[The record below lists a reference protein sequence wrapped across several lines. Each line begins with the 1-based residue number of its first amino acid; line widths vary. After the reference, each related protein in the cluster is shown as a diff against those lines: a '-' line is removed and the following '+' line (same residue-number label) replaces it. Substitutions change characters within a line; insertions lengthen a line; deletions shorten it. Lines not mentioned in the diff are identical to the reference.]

1 MKSKMVKKVYS
12 LAIATAITASTLGG
26 AVVSAAMPVMA
37 DGEMTK
43 AVGEIPANNGVADFG
58 QGNASI
64 KINGNKGQSL
74 VGKKFEVFQLF
85 NAENAQHNES
95 INYTFNTKYQ
105 RPLQVVVAAALN
117 KRDNVNLTPEQV
129 TEYQVID
136 YIQTLNEHYV
146 EGAQTPQDENSRYT
160 TFRYFVEQVRDEIKR
175 ENITGDIVSVKSVK
189 ADNVLTLSGL
199 KYGYYIVDEIST
211 TDNNGEGNYA
221 SSMCMVDTAN
231 PNAEINIKSD
241 YPQIIK
247 KVQEDDNQDAVG
259 NGGWNDVADYEIGQ
273 TVPFQYTSTIP
284 DMYGYHSYYYAWHD
298 SMDEELTFH
307 NDKDEISI
315 VITKEGGK
323 SYTVKDSEY
332 EIYTEGAKLDEED
345 TFVIAIED
353 IKAIVDREF
362 DNIDGEGRND
372 YSNMT
377 VTLNYNA
384 TLNEKAAD
392 DCGRPGFENDVRLEF
407 SNDADNA
414 GDGETGKTPWDTV
427 VCFTFKLNGL
437 KTNDHDLKLEG
448 AKFRL
453 YSDKECRNEV
463 YVKPYVVGQPS
474 AASVDDR
481 SITDETGETENVT
494 NPSTDEHNAMGNN
507 GYIVINRDSI
517 GGDDHTGGTAPKEA
531 VEMVSDRNGNFTIRG
546 LDQGTYYLKE
556 TDAPDGY
563 RPLLDPIVITVKPTY
578 TADRNDYVA
587 GEGATD
593 KTLTKL
599 EATAH
604 IKEFYDGQY
613 KEGDVVLNT
622 DIQDGSADIKI
633 INEVGAKL
641 PITGSSA
648 MLLVLGAGVA
658 LMGGTVVASR
668 KKKGAED

>member
-1 MKSKMVKKVYS
+1 MVKKVYS
-12 LAIATAITASTLGG
+12 LAIATAVTASTLGG
-26 AVVSAAMPVMA
+26 AVATAVMPVMA
-37 DGEMTK
+37 DGEHTE
-43 AVGEIPANNGVADFG
+43 AVGEIPATNGVANFG
-58 QGNASI
+58 QGNAAI
-64 KINGNKGQSL
+64 KINGNQGQSL

-85 NAENAQHNES
+85 NAENSKNNES
-95 INYTFNTKYQ
+95 INYTFNAKYK

-117 KRDNVNLTPEQV
+117 KRDNVNLTPDQV

-136 YIQTLNEHYV
+136 YIQSLNEHYV
-146 EGAQTPQDENSRYT
+146 EGAQTEQQENSRYT
-160 TFRYFVEQVRDEIKR
+160 TFRYFVESVRDEIKK
-175 ENITGDIVSVKSVK
+175 ENIAGDIVSVKSVK
-189 ADNVLTLSGL
+189 ADNILTLSGL
-199 KYGYYIVDEIST
+199 KYGYYVVDEIST
-211 TDNNGEGNYA
+211 VDSEGNDWFA
-221 SSMCMVDTAN
+221 SSLCMVDTAN

-247 KVQEDDNQDAVG
+247 KIQEDDNKDAVG
-259 NGGWNDVADYEIGQ
+259 NEGWNDVADYEIGQ

-284 DMYGYHSYYYAWHD
+284 DMYGYHTYYYAWHD

-307 NDKDEISI
+307 NSKDEVSI
-315 VITKEGGK
+315 VINKKGGK

-332 EIYTEGAKLDEED
+332 EIYTQGDKLDTED
-345 TFVIAIED
+345 TFVIAIDD
-353 IKAIVDREF
+353 IKAIIDREF
-362 DNIDGEGRND
+362 DNKDREGRND

-384 TLNEKAAD
+384 TLNDKAAD
-392 DCGRPGFENDVRLEF
+392 DAGRPGIENNVRLEF
-407 SNDADNA
+407 SNDADSA

-437 KTNDHDLKLEG
+437 KTNDHDFKLEG

-453 YSDKECRNEV
+453 YSDKECKNEV
-463 YVKPYVVGQPS
+463 YVKPYVPATGAS
-474 AASVDDR
+474 AVDAI
-481 SITDETGETENVT
+481 SLTDEIGETDNVT
-494 NPSTDEHNAMGNN
+494 NPSEGEKLEMGNN
-507 GYIVINRDSI
+507 GYVVINRDSI
-517 GGDDHTGGTAPKEA
+517 GGTDHVGGTAPKEA
-531 VEMVSDRNGNFTIRG
+531 VEMVSDTKGNFTIRG

-563 RPLLDPIVITVKPTY
+563 RPLLDPITIVIKPTY

-587 GEGATD
+587 GEGTTD
-593 KTLTKL
+593 KTLVKL
-599 EATAH
+599 DATAH

-613 KEGDVVLNT
+613 KEGDAVLNT

-633 INEVGAKL
+633 VNEVGAKL

-668 KKKGAED
+668 KKKGSEE

>member
-12 LAIATAITASTLGG
+12 LAIATAVTASTLGG
-26 AVVSAAMPVMA
+26 AVATAVMPVMA
-37 DGEMTK
+37 DGNQVTT
-43 AVGEIPANNGVADFG
+43 VGEIPANNGVADFG
-58 QGNASI
+58 QGTASI
-64 KINGNKGQSL
+64 KINGNSGQSL

-85 NAENAQHNES
+85 NAENSKHNES
-95 INYTFNTKYQ
+95 INYTFNDKYK

-136 YIQTLNEHYV
+136 YIQSLNEHYV
-146 EGAQTPQDENSRYT
+146 EGAQTEQQENSRYT
-160 TFRYFVEQVRDEIKR
+160 TFRYFVESVRDEIKK

-189 ADNVLTLSGL
+189 ADNILTLSGL
-199 KYGYYIVDEIST
+199 KYGYYVVDEIST
-211 TDNNGEGNYA
+211 VDSEGNDWFA
-221 SSMCMVDTAN
+221 SSLCMVDTAN

-247 KVQEDDNQDAVG
+247 KIQEDDNKDAVG
-259 NGGWNDVADYEIGQ
+259 NEGWNDVADYEIGQ

-284 DMYGYHSYYYAWHD
+284 DMYGYHTYYYAWHD

-307 NDKDEISI
+307 NSKDEISI
-315 VITKEGGK
+315 VINKKGGK
-323 SYTVKDSEY
+323 SYTVKNTEY
-332 EIYTEGAKLDEED
+332 EIYTQGDKLDPED
-345 TFVIAIED
+345 TFVIAIDD
-353 IKAIVDREF
+353 IKAIIDREF
-362 DNIDGEGRND
+362 DNRDREGRND

-384 TLNEKAAD
+384 TLNDKAAD
-392 DCGRPGFENDVRLEF
+392 DTGKPGFENDVRLEF
-407 SNDADNA
+407 SNDADSA
-414 GDGETGKTPWDTV
+414 GKGETGKTPWDTV

-453 YSDKECRNEV
+453 YSDKECKNEV
-463 YVKPYVVGQPS
+463 YVKPYVQATAPFALYGR
-474 AASVDDR
+474 A
-481 SITDETGETENVT
+481 ITNEVGETDNVT
-494 NPSTDEHNAMGNN
+494 NPSDSEKLEMGNN

-517 GGDDHTGGTAPKEA
+517 GGTDHIGGTAPKEA
-531 VEMVSDRNGNFTIRG
+531 VEMISDEKGNFTIRG

-563 RPLLDPIVITVKPTY
+563 RPLLDPITIVIKPTY
-578 TADRNDYVA
+578 TANRNDYVA
-587 GEGATD
+587 GEGTTD
-593 KTLTKL
+593 KTLVKL

-613 KEGDVVLNT
+613 KEGDAVLNT

-633 INEVGAKL
+633 VNEVGAKL

-658 LMGGTVVASR
+658 LMGGTVIASR
-668 KKKGAED
+668 KKKVSEE

>member
-12 LAIATAITASTLGG
+12 LAIATAVTASTLGG
-26 AVVSAAMPVMA
+26 AVATAVMPVMA
-37 DGEMTK
+37 EGEQTA
-43 AVGEIPANNGVADFG
+43 AVGEIPATNGVADFG
-58 QGNASI
+58 QGNAAI
-64 KINGNKGQSL
+64 KINGNQGQSL

-85 NAENAQHNES
+85 NAENSKHNES
-95 INYTFNTKYQ
+95 INYTFNDKYK

-136 YIQTLNEHYV
+136 YIQSLNEHYV
-146 EGAQTPQDENSRYT
+146 EGAQTEQQENSRYT
-160 TFRYFVEQVRDEIKR
+160 TFRYFVESVRDEIKK

-189 ADNVLTLSGL
+189 EDNILTLSGL
-199 KYGYYIVDEIST
+199 KYGYYVVDEIST
-211 TDNNGEGNYA
+211 VDSEGNDWFA
-221 SSMCMVDTAN
+221 SSLCMVDTAN

-247 KVQEDDNQDAVG
+247 KIQEDDNEDAVG
-259 NGGWNDVADYEIGQ
+259 NEGWNDVADYEIGQ

-284 DMYGYHSYYYAWHD
+284 DMYGYHTYYYAWHD

-307 NDKDEISI
+307 NSKDEVSI
-315 VITKEGGK
+315 VINKKGGK

-332 EIYTEGAKLDEED
+332 EIYTQGDKLDPED
-345 TFVIAIED
+345 TFVIAIDD
-353 IKAIVDREF
+353 IKAIIDREF
-362 DNIDGEGRND
+362 DNTDKEGRND

-384 TLNEKAAD
+384 TLNDKAAD
-392 DCGRPGFENDVRLEF
+392 DTGRPGFENDVRLEF
-407 SNDADNA
+407 SNDADSA

-437 KTNDHDLKLEG
+437 KTNDHDFKLEG

-453 YSDKECRNEV
+453 YSDKECKNEV
-463 YVKPYVVGQPS
+463 YVKPYVP
-474 AASVDDR
+474 AAAPTAEDDR
-481 SITDETGETENVT
+481 VLTDETGETDNVT
-494 NPSTDEHNAMGNN
+494 NPSDEEKLEMGNN
-507 GYIVINRDSI
+507 GYVVINRDSI
-517 GGDDHTGGTAPKEA
+517 GGTDHEGGTAPKEA
-531 VEMVSDRNGNFTIRG
+531 VEMVSDKNGNFTIRG

-563 RPLLDPIVITVKPTY
+563 RPLLDPITIVVKPTY

-593 KTLTKL
+593 KTLVKL
-599 EATAH
+599 DATAH

-613 KEGDVVLNT
+613 KEGDAVLNT

-633 INEVGAKL
+633 VNEVGAKL

-668 KKKGAED
+668 KKKGSEE